1 MTRLTKEQEI
11 AIMRGLAR
19 RRQKQDL
26 ARIKRM
32 DIFARQK
39 VDNLQNQL
47 NTLEG
52 SPFYTGQN
60 KETRN
65 NMVKQI
71 KGELSKTLGDI
82 VPTRAPAIY
91 R

>member
-47 NTLEG
+47 NTLEA
-52 SPFYTGQN
+52 SPFYTGPNEKTQ
-60 KETRN
+60 KD
-65 NMVKQI
+65 MIKQI
-71 KGELSKTLGDI
+71 KGELSRTLGDI
-82 VPTRAPAIY
+82 VPTRAPPIY

>member
-47 NTLEG
+47 NTLKA
-52 SPFYTGQN
+52 SPFYTGPNEKTQ
-60 KETRN
+60 KD
-65 NMVKQI
+65 MIKQI
-71 KGELSKTLGDI
+71 KGELSRTLGDI
-82 VPTRAPAIY
+82 IPTRAPPIY